1 MLNKVYQD
9 KVSKKMVRAILF
21 NGEKWLYER
30 KDAYPM
36 VESKDSKPHQ
46 GIFGMSYEP
55 VIVTTNG
62 EKVIENGDFIIQEIE
77 GNIDIC
83 KSIEFDNLYELVKWD
98 RDDYFED
105 KQNEVIE
112 NFIRKTP
119 AEIAA
124 FIGMENN
131 RSTES
136 AIKQLFNLISSFK
149 LIDNKSHDKINLIN
163 FTVKLDNI
171 ALNINEGDSSLD
183 KKEEELRNILKEI
196 GTYSFV
202 YASDRLKDM
211 SFLDEFPEWKERA
224 SKVLLEFTV

>member
-9 KVSKKMVRAILF
+9 KLSKKMVRAIFF

-30 KDAYPM
+30 KDAYSM
-36 VESKDSKPHQ
+36 VESTDSKPHQ
-46 GIFGMSYEP
+46 GIFGMGYEP
-55 VIVTTNG
+55 TILTASG
-62 EKVIENGDFIIQEIE
+62 EKVIEDGDFIIQDNE

-83 KSIEFDNLYELVKWD
+83 KSIDFDNLYELVEWD
-98 RDDYFED
+98 KDDYFED

-112 NFIRKTP
+112 NLLKKTP

-131 RSTES
+131 KSTES
-136 AIKQLFNLISSFK
+136 GIKQLFNCISSFK
-149 LIDNKSHDKINLIN
+149 LLDIKSNYKMNPLN
-163 FTVKLDNI
+163 PTVYLDNI
-171 ALNINEGDSSLD
+171 SLEINKENYSLD
-183 KKEEELRNILKEI
+183 KKENELRNILKEM

-202 YASDRLKDM
+202 YAPDRLKDM
-211 SFLDEFPEWKERA
+211 SFLDEYPEWKERA